1 MTRAVRLLQAGDVS
15 ASFRMNPFA
24 APVAASIAM
33 LAASTVLTTLASGT
47 PVEFYKTRL
56 GRASLACGAIV
67 YAAAIVFWALRW
79 FGFFGGPVP
88 VG

>member
-15 ASFRMNPFA
+15 ASLRMNPFA
-24 APVAASIAM
+24 VPVVATVAA
-33 LAASTVLTTLASGT
+33 LAVATVLATLASGT

-56 GRASLACGAIV
+56 GRASLA
-67 YAAAIVFWALRW
+67 AAAVVYSTAIAFWALRW
-79 FGFFGGPVP
+79 FGLFGGPVP